1 MSTPN
6 PTQRGTIQ
14 GEVTYREGDG
24 MPIPIP
30 QGPVELVHSHDSVTL
45 SWTAD
50 NNAAGVAAIPRDEF
64 DRFAREGKIQVEGEP
79 VEAPE
84 APEPPQA
91 EASAS
96 DAAPAAAAEQQAQAQ
111 AQPQAQQQ
119 QQSAASAD
127 GSQPVPD
134 PETSQDGHA
143 VEHDY
148 AEAAEANGGDADAA
162 AAAPQ
167 RDQAA

>member
-1 MSTPN
+1 MSTSH

-84 APEPPQA
+84 PPEPPQA
-91 EASAS
+91 QASAS
-96 DAAPAAAAEQQAQAQ
+96 DAVPAAPAEQRDQAQA
-111 AQPQAQQQ
+111 PTRQQQ

-148 AEAAEANGGDADAA
+148 AEAAAAHGGDAGDAL
-162 AAAPQ
+162 Q
-167 RDQAA
+167 RDRAA

>member
-1 MSTPN
+1 MSTSH
-6 PTQRGTIQ
+6 PTQQGTIQ

-64 DRFAREGKIQVEGEP
+64 DRFAREGNIQVEGEP

-84 APEPPQA
+84 PPQA
-91 EASAS
+91 EAAAS
-96 DAAPAAAAEQQAQAQ
+96 DTAPAAPAEQQVQAQ
-111 AQPQAQQQ
+111 AQPQTQQQ

-127 GSQPVPD
+127 DSQPVPD

-148 AEAAEANGGDADAA
+148 AEAAEANGGDVSDAQ
-162 AAAPQ
+162 Q
-167 RDQAA
+167 RDRAA

>member
-6 PTQRGTIQ
+6 PTQRGTLQ

-96 DAAPAAAAEQQAQAQ
+96 DAAPAAPVEQQAQAQ
-111 AQPQAQQQ
+111 AQPRAQQQ
-119 QQSAASAD
+119 QQSAAGAD

-162 AAAPQ
+162 PAASQ
-167 RDQAA
+167 RDRAA

>member
-91 EASAS
+91 KASAS

-111 AQPQAQQQ
+111 PQAQQQQQ

-167 RDQAA
+167 RDRAA

>member
-84 APEPPQA
+84 APEPPQT
-91 EASAS
+91 EASPS
-96 DAAPAAAAEQQAQAQ
+96 DATPSAPAEQQAQ

>member
-1 MSTPN
+1 MSTSH
-6 PTQRGTIQ
+6 PTQQGTIQ

-24 MPIPIP
+24 MPMPIP

-50 NNAAGVAAIPRDEF
+50 NNAAGVAAMPRDEF

-96 DAAPAAAAEQQAQAQ
+96 DAAPAAPAEQQAQAQ
-111 AQPQAQQQ
+111 AQPQAQQQQ

-148 AEAAEANGGDADAA
+148 AEAAEANGGDAADAQPRDRA
-162 AAAPQ
+162 A
-167 RDQAA
+167 

>member
-1 MSTPN
+1 MSTSH
-6 PTQRGTIQ
+6 PTQQGTIQ

-50 NNAAGVAAIPRDEF
+50 NNAAGVAAIPRDDF
-64 DRFAREGKIQVEGEP
+64 DRYAREGKIRVDGGP
-79 VEAPE
+79 IEAPE
-84 APEPPQA
+84 APQA
-91 EASAS
+91 EGSA
-96 DAAPAAAAEQQAQAQ
+96 ALAEQPVDAQG
-111 AQPQAQQQ
+111 QQQ
-119 QQSAASAD
+119 QQQQAAANSAD
-127 GSQPVPD
+127 SQPVPD

-148 AEAAEANGGDADAA
+148 AEAAQAQDDD
-162 AAAPQ
+162 APQ
-167 RDQAA
+167 RDRAA